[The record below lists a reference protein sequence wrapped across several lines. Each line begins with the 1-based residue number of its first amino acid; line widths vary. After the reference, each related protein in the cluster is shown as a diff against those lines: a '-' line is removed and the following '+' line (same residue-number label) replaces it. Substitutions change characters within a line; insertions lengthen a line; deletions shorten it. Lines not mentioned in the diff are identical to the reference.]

1 MKKTL
6 QYLLTAAVAVALL
19 QTAPVQTG
27 NLTKPIKTKDAATKK
42 KKFDELVNVV
52 ANADHEKV
60 KQYLIE
66 NVKEIKTYI
75 NEKDE
80 SENTILTTAI
90 TSGNSARTI
99 RLLILSGAGVNA
111 SAKSTGDTPLHLA
124 VGTTNIPVMELL
136 LTNGADIN
144 AQNQSKQTPLD
155 VAVELQNVALIK
167 YLIMAA
173 GKTATTQTISEVIQ
187 VAQKAGYTNIEKML
201 QTYLTF
207 RNGKLSGRAFLK
219 YLDNMPLR

>member
-1 MKKTL
+1 MKKAL
-6 QYLLTAAVAVALL
+6 QYLLTAAVAATLF
-19 QTAPVQTG
+19 QAAPVQTG
-27 NLTKPIKTKDAATKK
+27 NLTKPTKT
-42 KKFDELVNVV
+42 KFDELVNVV
-52 ANADHEKV
+52 TKANHENI
-60 KQYLIE
+60 KQYLID

-75 NEKDE
+75 NEKGE
-80 SENTILTTAI
+80 SENAILTTAI

-99 RLLILSGAGVNA
+99 RLLILSGADVNA

-136 LTNGADIN
+136 LQNGADIN

-155 VAVELQNVALIK
+155 VAVDLKNVGFMK

-173 GKTATTQTISEVIQ
+173 GKTASPQTISEAIKL
-187 VAQKAGYTNIEKML
+187 AQKIEHENIEKML
-201 QTYLTF
+201 QKYLVY
-207 RNGKLSGRAFLK
+207 RSKKLSVNELLK